1 MKRTLLHV
9 LALLALSAPIALR
22 AAGGGIRVTDAHV
35 RMVPPNTT
43 MAQVSLV
50 VHNQSARDRKLVNA
64 QSPLATTVELHA
76 RLSDAADDMRMRE
89 IPDIAIA
96 AHGEVA
102 LTPRGLHLMLI
113 GLKEPLNEGQIVP
126 LTLTFDGGGT
136 VRVDAVVVA
145 DR

>member
-1 MKRTLLHV
+1 MKHKPLLI

-22 AAGGGIRVTDAHV
+22 AAGGGIRVTDAQA

-50 VHNQSARDRKLVNA
+50 LHNRSDRERKLLKA

-76 RLSDAADDMRMRE
+76 RLSEATDDTRMRE
-89 IPDIAIA
+89 IPDITIA
-96 AHGEVA
+96 AHGETA

-136 VRVDAVVVA
+136 IRVDAVVA
-145 DR
+145 AGH